1 MPELIENDPTIV
13 TLIND
18 YGFPIILAVGM
29 GYFIYYVWQF
39 ISNELEPQIDK
50 MHMALIRLID
60 QVRMLDQDMIRLQQK
75 VNVVLEYR
83 EIPLSPSNA
92 LEDEKYTYLVLCS
105 MNFLIIILVIITG
118 SSKLTLII

>member
-1 MPELIENDPTIV
+1 MPELIENDL
-13 TLIND
+13 TLVGMVNE

-39 ISNELEPQIDK
+39 ISNELEPEIEK
-50 MHMALIRLID
+50 MHMQLIRLID

-83 EIPLSPSNA
+83 ERQKF
-92 LEDEKYTYLVLCS
+92 LEETDNLAEKQNNEKN
-105 MNFLIIILVIITG
+105 ME
-118 SSKLTLII
+118 

>member
-1 MPELIENDPTIV
+1 MPVIENDPTIV
-13 TLIND
+13 QLIND

-39 ISNELEPQIDK
+39 ISNELEPEIDK
-50 MHMALIRLID
+50 MHMQLIRLID

-83 EIPLSPSNA
+83 ERQKF
-92 LEDEKYTYLVLCS
+92 LEDVEEKEALVEKQK
-105 MNFLIIILVIITG
+105 NEKKRKTKG
-118 SSKLTLII
+118 

>member
-1 MPELIENDPTIV
+1 MPELVENEL
-13 TLIND
+13 TLVAMVNE

-39 ISNELEPQIDK
+39 ISNELEPEIEK
-50 MHMALIRLID
+50 MHMQLIRLID

-83 EIPLSPSNA
+83 ERQKF
-92 LEDEKYTYLVLCS
+92 LEDVEEKEALAEKEKNGKS
-105 MNFLIIILVIITG
+105 D
-118 SSKLTLII
+118 K